1 VFVPAAP
8 ALFAPVL
15 LVSGMLLGFF
25 TPTEAASVTV
35 AYVIVVSLVFYGG
48 MSWAHLRFALFDTVK
63 STSAILIIVS
73 AAALFGWIL
82 TIEQLPQTFT
92 KAILSISTDPMAL
105 MVIVTVMLLVI
116 GMFIDSTTATLLVA
130 PLVSVPLT
138 LAGVDPVHLGIVF
151 IFTLMIGIVTPPMG
165 LALFLISDIAK
176 VPMPA
181 ILKALVPFYVPLF
194 VALVIIVLFPELTL
208 WLPKMLR

>member
-1 VFVPAAP
+1 
-8 ALFAPVL
+8 
-15 LVSGMLLGFF
+15 MLLGFF

-35 AYVIVVSLVFYGG
+35 AYVIAVSLVFYGG
-48 MSWAHLRFALFDTVK
+48 MSWPHLRFALFDTVK

-92 KAILSISTDPMAL
+92 KAILSVSTDPTTL
-105 MVIVTVMLLVI
+105 LVIVTGLLLVV

-138 LAGVDPVHLGIVF
+138 MAGVDPVHLGIVF
-151 IFTLMIGIVTPPMG
+151 IFTLMVGVVTPPMG

-176 VPMPA
+176 APMPA
-181 ILKALVPFYVPLF
+181 ILRALAPFYVPLA
-194 VALVIIVLFPELTL
+194 VSLTIIVLYPDLTL
-208 WLPKMLR
+208 WLPRMLR

>member
-1 VFVPAAP
+1 
-8 ALFAPVL
+8 
-15 LVSGMLLGFF
+15 
-25 TPTEAASVTV
+25 
-35 AYVIVVSLVFYGG
+35 